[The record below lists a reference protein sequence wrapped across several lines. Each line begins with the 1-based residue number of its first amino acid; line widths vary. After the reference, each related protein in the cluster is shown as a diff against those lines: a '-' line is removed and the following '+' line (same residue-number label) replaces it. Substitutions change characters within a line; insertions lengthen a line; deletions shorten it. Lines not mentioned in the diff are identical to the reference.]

1 MSEKFV
7 EEPKQKLHSLVESC
21 TEFSSEDK
29 AFHLQQIETG
39 ETNEDKI
46 KFYIEAAKKR
56 TEIVRNAPEDKKGFV
71 LEEINKLL
79 NQSSHGNREQ
89 VKGKQLQS
97 MQKSLDQFLENQ
109 KIVKEKT
116 QRLHYL
122 PSGVE
127 NRIWE
132 RFMKRLEEETSGNI
146 LSPVLM
152 DKFRKSVETTFSHL
166 TRTLELQE
174 TLKKG
179 MANEEKYFWLHGKKS
194 KENENDRLSKIL
206 ETRLEEWLSQKRSL
220 RDWKNEFDKLVMK
233 QTPKGIKE
241 FNENY
246 TQVFTQEFWSLF
258 PKANPMSFPNFTAEF
273 NFKTEKDFLTEF
285 SLSDLKKF
293 PKKLKKAI
301 TQDEKE
307 ILGEFFSH
315 EEKTQQLSKLK
326 GLSEKKPKELL
337 ILLFNLKKQQ
347 EKNRNFA
354 SKDLVQAK
362 KFYLA
367 RNPKAAE
374 SELKSLEKKFGK
386 GVLRNLGE
394 QNFAKILELRMM
406 RIYELEKRL
415 KNIKDKNERKYI
427 QSQLDELC
435 VGAYCN
441 LDQKSVEDRKEKV
454 NELMETISEKR
465 KQGKLIEAKA
475 AAKKLYGLDNEKA
488 QNQIDQINKEM
499 NKKSDKDKEKDSES
513 DNENSEEKQK
523 KIDFLE
529 KSIEHA
535 KKVME
540 ACDQIGIPKNDP
552 AFWGPEGVKNRV
564 LWLKKHGLYD
574 TYQKFNGSDPN
585 IPKDAQT
592 GGFRFRWMDSRG
604 TELNGSRATD
614 GMKYLVRYKESG
626 YILAAIAG
634 AFSVNW
640 KSASSPTY
648 TPDKYIIKVEEQL
661 TDIKGK
667 KVA

>member
-1 MSEKFV
+1 MTTQGLIL
-7 EEPKQKLHSLVESC
+7 P
-21 TEFSSEDK
+21 
-29 AFHLQQIETG
+29 
-39 ETNEDKI
+39 
-46 KFYIEAAKKR
+46 
-56 TEIVRNAPEDKKGFV
+56 
-71 LEEINKLL
+71 
-79 NQSSHGNREQ
+79 
-89 VKGKQLQS
+89 
-97 MQKSLDQFLENQ
+97 
-109 KIVKEKT
+109 
-116 QRLHYL
+116 QRLEVDQSTLTERYGRFVAD
-122 PSGVE
+122 PFERGYGVT
-127 NRIWE
+127 
-132 RFMKRLEEETSGNI
+132 LGN
-146 LSPVLM
+146 
-152 DKFRKSVETTFSHL
+152 
-166 TRTLELQE
+166 
-174 TLKKG
+174 
-179 MANEEKYFWLHGKKS
+179 
-194 KENENDRLSKIL
+194 
-206 ETRLEEWLSQKRSL
+206 SL
-220 RDWKNEFDKLVMK
+220 RRILLTSIEGSSVTSIKIE
-233 QTPKGIKE
+233 GIK
-241 FNENY
+241 
-246 TQVFTQEFWSLF
+246 
-258 PKANPMSFPNFTAEF
+258 
-273 NFKTEKDFLTEF
+273 
-285 SLSDLKKF
+285 
-293 PKKLKKAI
+293 
-301 TQDEKE
+301 
-307 ILGEFFSH
+307 H
-315 EEKTQQLSKLK
+315 EYS
-326 GLSEKKPKELL
+326 SIP
-337 ILLFNLKKQQ
+337 
-347 EKNRNFA
+347 
-354 SKDLVQAK
+354 
-362 KFYLA
+362 
-367 RNPKAAE
+367 
-374 SELKSLEKKFGK
+374 
-386 GVLRNLGE
+386 GV
-394 QNFAKILELRMM
+394 
-406 RIYELEKRL
+406 
-415 KNIKDKNERKYI
+415 
-427 QSQLDELC
+427 
-435 VGAYCN
+435 
-441 LDQKSVEDRKEKV
+441 
-454 NELMETISEKR
+454 METISEKR